1 MEVLTAKIIHLE
13 TMNNDNGEW
22 LNNFS
27 YRLGVLE
34 LPQQV
39 REFGIKSFGVGSDSS
54 SF

>member
-1 MEVLTAKIIHLE
+1 MDVLTVKIIHLE
-13 TMNNDNGEW
+13 TVNDDNGER

-39 REFGIKSFGVGSDSS
+39 RESGSNFLVFDLSVLI
-54 SF
+54 